1 MDRESRF
8 FSTQPSVPRGVPP
21 RAAALPCKKVK
32 FLVPAALASTPRS
45 SGFHSKP
52 FQQLRRSP
60 GASQQL
66 EQRTIAMRRALKAL
80 ALGECWGAC
89 ARLIK
94 RGSGRR
100 SGPSRAALLH
110 TRPAAPGRL
119 PAVPSS
125 SGPRS
130 VTDQRCWPRSSPG
143 RCRRRVADV
152 PRRATPGSA
161 GLSLPA
167 CGWLLGTP
175 PAPAHSSNN
184 PAPSCSLPA
193 ALALCAVAV
202 TAKDAKEDSKQVGG
216 RLKPAGLRLQLASL
230 FPSAWSCGA
239 EECLLPK
246 QLQVAP
252 APGSPRLWLLA
263 LLPNCLAPAR
273 PPCAHPAR
281 LLPAFHC
288 HRRSWAP

>member
-80 ALGECWGAC
+80 ALGECRGAC
-89 ARLIK
+89 ALLIK

-143 RCRRRVADV
+143 RGRARRRCRRRVADV

-175 PAPAHSSNN
+175 PAPLTPQTTPFLA
-184 PAPSCSLPA
+184 APYLQRWR
-193 ALALCAVAV
+193 CAPW
-202 TAKDAKEDSKQVGG
+202 Q
-216 RLKPAGLRLQLASL
+216 
-230 FPSAWSCGA
+230 
-239 EECLLPK
+239 
-246 QLQVAP
+246 
-252 APGSPRLWLLA
+252 
-263 LLPNCLAPAR
+263 
-273 PPCAHPAR
+273 
-281 LLPAFHC
+281 
-288 HRRSWAP
+288 